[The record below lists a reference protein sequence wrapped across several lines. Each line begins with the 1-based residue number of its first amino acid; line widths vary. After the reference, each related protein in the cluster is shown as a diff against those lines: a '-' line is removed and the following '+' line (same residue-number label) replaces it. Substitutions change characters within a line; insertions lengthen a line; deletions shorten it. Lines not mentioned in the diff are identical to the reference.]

1 MASITGTWLGRY
13 EIVRR
18 LGAGGMGEV
27 YLAEDKRLNRKVALK
42 FLPAKLVQDELAKRR
57 LLREAQAAARLDHP
71 NICSIHE
78 AEEENG
84 RSFIVMQ
91 YIEGETLATRIQ
103 RQPLE
108 LQESLEIAAQIA
120 DALAEAHS
128 HGIIHRDIKPQNI
141 MITTRGQAKVMDFGL
156 VKVIS
161 EGGAVV
167 SEADTQSQL
176 SESGTILGTVPYMS
190 PEQVRGE
197 VLDARSDIF
206 SFGCVLYEMISAR
219 QPFLGDSKATTISAI
234 LTQEPL
240 PLARYSRKIPPELER
255 IVSKALA
262 KAKEERY
269 QTTKDL
275 LIDLKKL
282 KNRLQLESTAAA
294 GSTASFF
301 VSRVTGRKLAVLA
314 VPILVMI
321 GIGAYFLTQTD
332 KPIDSVAVL
341 PFTNV
346 GADPNTE
353 YLSDG
358 ITESLINSL
367 SQVSTLRVLPRS
379 TVFRYKGRQVD
390 LETIGHD
397 LKVSAVLTG
406 RVLQRGDTLNIQT
419 ELIDVAKKS
428 QLWGEQY
435 NRKLTDILAIQDQI
449 AKEISENLRLKLT
462 GKEKIQLTRRYTENT
477 DAYRLYLKGRY
488 FATQYTEEGFDKGN
502 EYFNQAIAIDPNYA
516 LAYDGLA
523 YCYILGWWTD
533 IPYKEAMARARA
545 LAKKA
550 LEIDETLA
558 EAHVSLGLI
567 HTWSDYN
574 WPAAEREFKRALE
587 LNPNYPPAHLWY
599 GWYFQT
605 LGRTDESIAEL
616 KRAVELDPLSAEV
629 NSTLGLAFFFARRYE
644 EAFKQLRSTLDL
656 DPNYWYARLFLARV
670 HQKKGEFPTAFAEIE
685 KAKLVGAPAE
695 VLSALGYAYAVSEQ
709 KEKAQEIITELKKLQ
724 SKQAWF
730 APYNTAVVYA
740 GLGEKDQAFEYLEKE
755 YKEGAYY
762 MTLIKVDPELDSLR
776 SDPRFAD
783 LLRRMKLAPR

>member
-1 MASITGTWLGRY
+1 MAFVTGTWLGRY

-42 FLPAKLVQDELAKRR
+42 FLPAELVQDELAKRR

-71 NICSIHE
+71 NICSVHE

-108 LQESLEIAAQIA
+108 LHESLEIAAQIA

-128 HGIIHRDIKPQNI
+128 HAIIHRDIKPQNI

-161 EGGAVV
+161 ESSVLV
-167 SEADTQSQL
+167 SEADTQSRL

-219 QPFLGDSKATTISAI
+219 QPFLSDSKATTISAI
-234 LTQEPL
+234 LTQEPM
-240 PLARYSRKIPPELER
+240 PLARYSREIPPELER

-262 KAKEERY
+262 KPKEERY
-269 QTTKDL
+269 QTIKDL

-282 KNRLQLESTAAA
+282 KNQLELDSTAAA
-294 GSTASFF
+294 RSTASSLF
-301 VSRVTGRKLAVLA
+301 SRVTGRKLAVLA
-314 VPILVMI
+314 VTILAMI
-321 GIGAYFLTQTD
+321 GIGVYFLSESQ

-379 TVFRYKGRQVD
+379 TVFRYKGREVD
-390 LETIGHD
+390 PQTVGND

-419 ELIDVAKKS
+419 ELIDVEKES
-428 QLWGEQY
+428 QLWGDQY
-435 NRKLTDILAIQDQI
+435 NRKLTDILAVQEEIT
-449 AKEISENLRLKLT
+449 KEISGKLQLKLT
-462 GKEKIQLTRRYTENT
+462 GKEQEQLARRYTEST
-477 DAYRLYLKGRY
+477 EAYQLYLKGRY
-488 FATQYTEEGFDKGN
+488 FATKWTEEGFNKAIA
-502 EYFNQAIAIDPNYA
+502 FFHQAIAIDPNYA

-523 YCYILGWWTD
+523 YCYYVSWYEPD
-533 IPYKEAMARARA
+533 YKESIAKARAF
-545 LAKKA
+545 AKRA
-550 LEIDETLA
+550 LEIDPTLA
-558 EAHVSLGLI
+558 EAHVSLGIIL
-567 HTWSDYN
+567 TWDDHDWS
-574 WPAAEREFKRALE
+574 AAEEEFRQALE
-587 LNPNYPPAHLWY
+587 LKPNYAPAHLWY
-599 GWYFQT
+599 GWYLQT
-605 LGRTDESIAEL
+605 VGRSGESLAEQ
-616 KRAVELDPLSAEV
+616 KRAVELDPLSAEA
-629 NSTLGLAFFFARRYE
+629 NTMLGIGLFYARKYDEANDQLRRVLELEPNFWFARLYLGRIYVQ
-644 EAFKQLRSTLDL
+644 KGDL
-656 DPNYWYARLFLARV
+656 PRAIAELEKTRLM
-670 HQKKGEFPTAFAEIE
+670 E
-685 KAKLVGAPAE
+685 GATPE
-695 VLSALGYAYAVSEQ
+695 VLSALGYAYALSE
-709 KEKAQEIITELKKLQ
+709 KKDAAQGIITELKEE
-724 SKQAWF
+724 SKRF
-730 APYNTAVVYA
+730 VPPYTIAIIYA
-740 GLGEKDQAFEYLEKE
+740 GLGEKDRAFEFLERE
-755 YKEGAYY
+755 YKESFYY
-762 MTLIKVDPELDSLR
+762 LNLLKVDPELNSLR

-783 LLRRMKLAPR
+783 LLRRMNLAPR